1 MKETMSN
8 VAVFNPSKVPAF
20 LQGRTELSAM
30 AKALAGGAAG
40 GKRVSIKGGVF
51 RLIVDGEEV
60 SAIDERHLDVVL
72 VNAAA
77 EIGRVFYMKEW
88 SPDND
93 PTSPDCWSADGETP
107 SKDIAHPQS
116 TSCATCTM
124 NIAGSGKG
132 DSRACRFQQRLAVVL
147 ADEIE
152 GDVMQLSA
160 PATSVFG
167 KEEGSNRPLQAYA
180 RWLAAQNVSPE
191 TVVTRM
197 RFDTKAE
204 NPKLFFSAVR
214 YVTDE
219 EFAAIQTQAK
229 SDDALTAIEMSFS
242 QNASKPPA
250 DALQGK
256 RPMGDLT
263 REEDAPAY
271 EPIAAKAAKKAKPA
285 PVIEEDDEEEAPPP
299 PKATRKA
306 KPAPVVEEEEETP
319 EPPVRKSAAKETAVP
334 TKKSS
339 LASIVA
345 DWDDE

>member
-1 MKETMSN
+1 MSN

-30 AKALAGGAAG
+30 AKALAGGGAG

-77 EIGRVFYMKEW
+77 KIGRVFYMKEW
-88 SPDND
+88 APDSD
-93 PTSPDCWSADGETP
+93 PSSPDCWSADGETP
-107 SKDIAHPQS
+107 SKDIAKPQS
-116 TSCATCTM
+116 SSCATCEM

-147 ADEIE
+147 ADEID
-152 GDVMQLSA
+152 GNVMQLAA

-219 EFAAIQTQAK
+219 EFATIQTQAK
-229 SDDALTAIEMSFS
+229 SDDALKAIEMSFS
-242 QNASKPPA
+242 QTASKPPA

-256 RPMGDLT
+256 KPQLAAPVLDEEE
-263 REEDAPAY
+263 EEDP
-271 EPIAAKAAKKAKPA
+271 PPKQAKTARKAKPA
-285 PVIEEDDEEEAPPP
+285 
-299 PKATRKA
+299 
-306 KPAPVVEEEEETP
+306 PAPVVEEEDESP

-334 TKKSS
+334 AKKSS

>member
-1 MKETMSN
+1 MEVCFVIYLKETMSN

-30 AKALAGGAAG
+30 AKALAGNGSG

-77 EIGRVFYMKEW
+77 KIGRVFYMKEW
-88 SPDND
+88 SPDSD
-93 PTSPDCWSADGETP
+93 PSSPDCWSADGETP

-116 TSCATCTM
+116 TSCATCAM

-132 DSRACRFQQRLAVVL
+132 DSRACRFQQRLALVL
-147 ADEIE
+147 ADEID
-152 GDVMQLSA
+152 GNVMQLAA

-204 NPKLFFSAVR
+204 NPKLFFSAIR

-219 EFAAIQTQAK
+219 EFAIIQKQAK
-229 SDDALTAIEMSFS
+229 SEDALKAIAMSFS
-242 QNASKPPA
+242 QTASKPPA

-256 RPMGDLT
+256 
-263 REEDAPAY
+263 
-271 EPIAAKAAKKAKPA
+271 KPQLAA
-285 PVIEEDDEEEAPPP
+285 PVEDEEEADPP
-299 PKATRKA
+299 PKAAKMSRKA
-306 KPAPVVEEEEETP
+306 KPAPVVEDEEEP
-319 EPPVRKSAAKETAVP
+319 VEPPVRKSAAKETAVP

>member
-1 MKETMSN
+1 MSN

-30 AKALAGGAAG
+30 AKALAGGGAG

-77 EIGRVFYMKEW
+77 KIGRVFYMKDW
-88 SPDND
+88 SPDSE
-93 PTSPDCWSADGETP
+93 PTAPDCWSADGETP
-107 SKDIAHPQS
+107 NKEVVNPKSS
-116 TSCATCTM
+116 SCATCEM

-147 ADEIE
+147 ADEID
-152 GDVMQLSA
+152 GNVMQLSA

-214 YVTDE
+214 YVTDD
-219 EFAAIQTQAK
+219 EFATIQTQAK
-229 SDDALTAIEMSFS
+229 SDDALKAIEMSFS
-242 QNASKPPA
+242 QTASKPPA

-256 RPMGDLT
+256 KPQLAAPVPDEEE
-263 REEDAPAY
+263 EEDP
-271 EPIAAKAAKKAKPA
+271 PPKQAKTARKAKPA
-285 PVIEEDDEEEAPPP
+285 
-299 PKATRKA
+299 
-306 KPAPVVEEEEETP
+306 PAPVVEEEDESP

-334 TKKSS
+334 AKKSS